1 MSVLSRKIATT
12 PKRSVDDAWQ
22 VIVNMVSEPTSEA
35 RKILE
40 SITGVASAIMVD
52 EIPAGT
58 PIVFTGKGPRLRIYC
73 VYGEDALLDDNC
85 NEESLVQCPTVED
98 WHTYLPC
105 AQGDL
110 AWITEALKP
119 ASKFVTAYDKNK
131 EPDVEKNVEP
141 TNSLTV
147 DTSSFLDKL

>member
-1 MSVLSRKIATT
+1 MSVLSRKIAAT
-12 PKRSVDDAWQ
+12 PKRSVDEAWQ
-22 VIVNMVSEPTSEA
+22 VIVNMVSEPSSEA

-40 SITGVASAIMVD
+40 SITGVASAIIVD
-52 EIPAGT
+52 EIPAGI
-58 PIVFTGKGPRLRIYC
+58 PIVFTGKGPRIRIYC

-85 NEESLVQCPTVED
+85 NEEFLVQNPTVED

-105 AQGDL
+105 AQDDL
-110 AWITEALKP
+110 VWITEALKP

-131 EPDVEKNVEP
+131 EPDVEKSVEA

-147 DTSSFLDKL
+147 DTGNFLDKL